1 MLMSTL
7 LSHKFTSVDIFQC
20 LRHGI
25 RNHDSVPKWE
35 LYVLNLKEKKM
46 PSFFFWTPNAEP
58 LSEPCSSLRGAPI
71 CKLRSLRLSCK
82 TVVKPDVAAS
92 LTLIFKGNVS
102 KRVCE
107 EVCILSLVCGY
118 HRTLPHIFLCNRNY
132 SDYFK
137 ESKYKTWLKALGLFW
152 VSTNHSC

>member
-1 MLMSTL
+1 MILMSTL

-46 PSFFFWTPNAEP
+46 PFFFFFECPNAEP
-58 LSEPCSSLRGAPI
+58 LSEPCSSLRGTPI
-71 CKLRSLRLSCK
+71 CELCSLCLSFK
-82 TVVKPDVAAS
+82 TVVKPDIIAS
-92 LTLIFKGNVS
+92 LILIFKGNVS
-102 KRVCE
+102 KRVWE
-107 EVCILSLVCGY
+107 EVCILSLVCRY

-137 ESKYKTWLKALGLFW
+137 EK
-152 VSTNHSC
+152 